1 MSKYWFGQPSYVES
15 WYCANLV
22 PLTVNGSIILELT
35 RSILSV
41 AWYDG
46 MRNFLSTFQ
55 TDSKTYHFYNF
66 KIFTQIIIFHTN
78 YFGIW
83 NYWAQSEDF
92 PSHNRT
98 GFTQ

>member
-1 MSKYWFGQPSYVES
+1 MPLCQNIGMVCPDMFRVGIVSISSY
-15 WYCANLV
+15 V

-41 AWYDG
+41 AWSDV

-55 TDSKTYHFYNF
+55 TDSKTYNFYNF
-66 KIFTQIIIFHTN
+66 TIFTQIIIFHTN

-83 NYWAQSEDF
+83 TYWAQFEHVALKQD
-92 PSHNRT
+92 
-98 GFTQ
+98 

>member
-15 WYCANLV
+15 WDCANLG

-41 AWYDG
+41 AWSDV

-55 TDSKTYHFYNF
+55 TDSKTYNFYNF
-66 KIFTQIIIFHTN
+66 TIFTQIIIFHTN

-83 NYWAQSEDF
+83 TYWAQSEHVALKQD
-92 PSHNRT
+92 
-98 GFTQ
+98 